1 MHPKLITLPAF
12 ELFGRNLGPFT
23 LHTYGVLLAIAFL
36 AGLWIAGRQAKKAG
50 LDSNRITDMAVYV
63 LIAGLVGAK
72 LLLLVVEW
80 SYFSKNPR
88 ELLSI
93 FQSGG
98 VFYGGLLGAFPVAWW
113 YIRRHH
119 LPGWRT
125 ADVLAPGVALGQGI
139 GRLGCFAAG
148 CCFGRP
154 ADVPW
159 AVTFRDPYATR
170 TVGTPLDQG
179 LHPTQIYESLAVF
192 AIFGFLL
199 WLFTRKRFDGQ
210 VTLAYVAL
218 YSVVRFLIEFYR
230 GDAARG
236 TVFGGM
242 LSTSQ
247 FIAIL
252 LVLGAALL
260 YPYAARK
267 NKTGPPTTTPEAVS
281 A

>member
-12 ELFGRNLGPFT
+12 ELFGKHLGPFT

-50 LDSNRITDMAVYV
+50 LDANRITDMAVYV

-98 VFYGGLLGAFPVAWW
+98 VFYGGLLGALPVAWW
-113 YIRRHH
+113 YIRRHS

-125 ADVLAPGVALGQGI
+125 ADVLAPGVALGQGL

-170 TVGTPLDQG
+170 TVGTPLDTA

-199 WLFTRKRFDGQ
+199 WLSSRRTFDGQ
-210 VTLAYVAL
+210 VMLAYVAL

-260 YPYAARK
+260 YPYAARR
-267 NKTGPPTTTPEAVS
+267 NKTNPPTTTADAS